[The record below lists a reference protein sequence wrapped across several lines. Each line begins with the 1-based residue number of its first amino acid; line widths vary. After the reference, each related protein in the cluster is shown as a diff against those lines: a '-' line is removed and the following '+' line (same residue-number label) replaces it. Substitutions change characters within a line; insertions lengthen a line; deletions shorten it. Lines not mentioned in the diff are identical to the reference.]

1 MQSLLTRN
9 ELAALACT
17 SARVVSAICSV
28 FESQAAP
35 AGAAAEDIP
44 AVRSLY
50 AGWVDADP
58 GNDADEPYIW
68 EY

>member
-17 SARVVSAICSV
+17 SARVVSAVCSV
-28 FESQAAP
+28 FERQAGLELELGDGVP
-35 AGAAAEDIP
+35 RQRE
-44 AVRSLY
+44 LH

-58 GNDADEPYIW
+58 GNDVDEPYIW